1 MTYPLSF
8 GVAAWP
14 TRLTTTA
21 LLKPTVGILVL
32 TLCQALPSSAWAQA
46 GGAASPAP
54 AGAPPTPGQTA
65 GHQTAEKDD
74 LQPFQIN
81 GQLNY
86 IVQTVSRFPTR
97 YTNVGHATNS
107 FLSRRETE
115 ASETYTIFL
124 GARLRPRFEAYFDPE
139 LAAGHGLS
147 QAVGIAGFTDGD
159 VIRNPTLSQE
169 PYLARYFVRYTI
181 PTGRGQTRV
190 GGAQH
195 QVSGILPDRRLVL
208 SAGKFGVNDFFDVS
222 SYANST
228 HTNYLNWAFLN
239 NGAYDYAADT
249 RGYTRGVVAEFV
261 QPTYA
266 VRLGSFQ
273 MPVVANGIDLASRL
287 DTNRGDNLEVELHHP
302 LFRTT
307 AAPLILRVL
316 GYRNTARMGNYRES
330 LALAQSAGT
339 TPDIT
344 ATRRPKA
351 IKYGYGLNVEQ
362 SLADDGN
369 TGLFGRYS
377 WDDGRTETFVYT
389 EIDSSLSGGY
399 QLSGAKWR
407 RPKDHVSVGLV
418 RNGLSAP
425 HRDYLAAGGVGF
437 IVGDG
442 ALRYGPEQILE
453 TQYAYQISGPVAL
466 TLDFQH
472 IQNPGYNRD
481 RGPINV
487 PSLRL
492 HAEF

>member
-1 MTYPLSF
+1 
-8 GVAAWP
+8 
-14 TRLTTTA
+14 
-21 LLKPTVGILVL
+21 
-32 TLCQALPSSAWAQA
+32 
-46 GGAASPAP
+46 
-54 AGAPPTPGQTA
+54 
-65 GHQTAEKDD
+65 
-74 LQPFQIN
+74 
-81 GQLNY
+81 
-86 IVQTVSRFPTR
+86 
-97 YTNVGHATNS
+97 
-107 FLSRRETE
+107 
-115 ASETYTIFL
+115 
-124 GARLRPRFEAYFDPE
+124 
-139 LAAGHGLS
+139 
-147 QAVGIAGFTDGD
+147 
-159 VIRNPTLSQE
+159 
-169 PYLARYFVRYTI
+169 
-181 PTGRGQTRV
+181 
-190 GGAQH
+190 
-195 QVSGILPDRRLVL
+195 
-208 SAGKFGVNDFFDVS
+208 
-222 SYANST
+222 
-228 HTNYLNWAFLN
+228 
-239 NGAYDYAADT
+239 
-249 RGYTRGVVAEFV
+249 
-261 QPTYA
+261 
-266 VRLGSFQ
+266 